1 MSVFAL
7 FFKGKNKSI
16 NKIIT
21 MERDSSIITSG
32 KHQHHSFDVDSG
44 GNEDELTTRD
54 HQDSERTKFIE
65 NMDTKQTP
73 KTPTTSTIDDD
84 TDTRRYGWGCFKP
97 DCLQFMNRP
106 SVYLI
111 SLCIVVFGQGLAC
124 TGINNTMI
132 TSIEKRYGFKT
143 TEIGIFST
151 TFHASA
157 GFFVSIVCYFGHSHR
172 PRALGM
178 ACLSIALGLF
188 VLTIP
193 HYMISKYEAGVTLI
207 TDTCRVK
214 PTNSTSENTSICEQT
229 VTDKSKYFGIFIIG
243 YILMGLGVTPL
254 YSLGYAHINDI
265 VGRGKGS
272 IYLGIVGT
280 VAAIGPAAGFVLAN
294 PIVNIFV
301 DLVQVS
307 GK

>member
-1 MSVFAL
+1 
-7 FFKGKNKSI
+7 
-16 NKIIT
+16 
-21 MERDSSIITSG
+21 
-32 KHQHHSFDVDSG
+32 
-44 GNEDELTTRD
+44 
-54 HQDSERTKFIE
+54 
-65 NMDTKQTP
+65 
-73 KTPTTSTIDDD
+73 
-84 TDTRRYGWGCFKP
+84 
-97 DCLQFMNRP
+97 
-106 SVYLI
+106 
-111 SLCIVVFGQGLAC
+111 
-124 TGINNTMI
+124 
-132 TSIEKRYGFKT
+132 
-143 TEIGIFST
+143 
-151 TFHASA
+151 
-157 GFFVSIVCYFGHSHR
+157 
-172 PRALGM
+172 M

-207 TDTCRVK
+207 TDTCRVN
-214 PTNSTSENTSICEQT
+214 TNSTSENTSICEQT

>member
-1 MSVFAL
+1 M
-7 FFKGKNKSI
+7 
-16 NKIIT
+16 
-21 MERDSSIITSG
+21 MERESNTITIREQNPFNIDNG
-32 KHQHHSFDVDSG
+32 EDD
-44 GNEDELTTRD
+44 DELTRQ
-54 HQDSERTKFIE
+54 HQENSETAKFI
-65 NMDTKQTP
+65 NSMNKNQTNGSSP
-73 KTPTTSTIDDD
+73 PPNNTLTPTTDGTQ
-84 TDTRRYGWGCFKP
+84 RYGWGCFKP

-106 SVYLI
+106 AVFVI
-111 SLCIVVFGQGLAC
+111 SLCMVVFGQGLAC

-151 TFHASA
+151 TFHTSV

-172 PRALGM
+172 PRTLGL

-188 VLTIP
+188 VITIP
-193 HYMISKYEAGVTLI
+193 HYMISRYEAGVALI

-214 PTNSTSENTSICEQT
+214 SMNSTSGDTSICEQT

-280 VAAIGPAAGFVLAN
+280 VAAIGPAAGFMLAN

-307 GK
+307 EIGRAHV

>member
-1 MSVFAL
+1 MMGHNLNTTTRKKYSLSV
-7 FFKGKNKSI
+7 NNS
-16 NKIIT
+16 N
-21 MERDSSIITSG
+21 
-32 KHQHHSFDVDSG
+32 
-44 GNEDELTTRD
+44 DEEEFIRD
-54 HQDSERTKFIE
+54 HQNSKITKLIN
-65 NMDTKQTP
+65 NMDTNQTQSP
-73 KTPTTSTIDDD
+73 KTI
-84 TDTRRYGWGCFKP
+84 RYGWGCFKP

-106 SVYLI
+106 SVFVI
-111 SLCIVVFGQGLAC
+111 SLCIVVFGQGLSC

-132 TSIEKRYGFKT
+132 TSIEKQYGFKT

-151 TFHASA
+151 MFHASA

-172 PRALGM
+172 PRTLGL

-207 TDTCRVK
+207 TDTCRIK
-214 PTNSTSENTSICEQT
+214 SMNSTSQNTNICEDT

-265 VGRGKGS
+265 VGRSKGS

-280 VAAIGPAAGFVLAN
+280 VASIGPAAGFMLAN

-307 GK
+307 GNENLIDITLFHE

>member
-1 MSVFAL
+1 MEHDDPSTTTTTGKQQYSLSVDN
-7 FFKGKNKSI
+7 GEDDN
-16 NKIIT
+16 
-21 MERDSSIITSG
+21 
-32 KHQHHSFDVDSG
+32 
-44 GNEDELTTRD
+44 DELTRD
-54 HQDSERTKFIE
+54 HQDSETTKFFN
-65 NMDTKQTP
+65 NMDTNRTSITSKVAS
-73 KTPTTSTIDDD
+73 PTTTD
-84 TDTRRYGWGCFKP
+84 DTRRYGWGCFKP

-106 SVYLI
+106 LVFMI
-111 SLCIVVFGQGLAC
+111 SLCIVVFGQGLSC

-151 TFHASA
+151 TFHASV

-172 PRALGM
+172 PRTLGL
-178 ACLSIALGLF
+178 ACLSIALGLS

-193 HYMISKYEAGVTLI
+193 HYMISKYEAGVALI

-214 PTNSTSENTSICEQT
+214 SMNSTAPENTSICEQT
-229 VTDKSKYFGIFIIG
+229 VIDKSKYFGIFIIG

-280 VAAIGPAAGFVLAN
+280 VASIGPAAGFMLAN

-307 GK
+307 DRYHISQVR